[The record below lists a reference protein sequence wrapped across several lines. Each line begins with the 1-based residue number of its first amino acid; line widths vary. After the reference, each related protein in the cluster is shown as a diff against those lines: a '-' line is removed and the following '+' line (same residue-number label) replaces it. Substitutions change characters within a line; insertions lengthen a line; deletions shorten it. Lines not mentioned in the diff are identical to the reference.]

1 MNSIN
6 CIMFILFEHLFE
18 LNSYKITINK
28 TLSMF
33 IFNLLLYMCNVRYL
47 LLFTNHYNFIFIKI
61 QKIALLFKLSQ
72 SKTKLCLCGSF
83 KKDKN

>member
-6 CIMFILFEHLFE
+6 CVMFILFEHLFE

-33 IFNLLLYMCNVRYL
+33 IFNLLLYVQCWVLASIYKSLQFYIHQNTRNCSSIQTQSNQDKPPLVW
-47 LLFTNHYNFIFIKI
+47 FI
-61 QKIALLFKLSQ
+61 
-72 SKTKLCLCGSF
+72 
-83 KKDKN
+83 